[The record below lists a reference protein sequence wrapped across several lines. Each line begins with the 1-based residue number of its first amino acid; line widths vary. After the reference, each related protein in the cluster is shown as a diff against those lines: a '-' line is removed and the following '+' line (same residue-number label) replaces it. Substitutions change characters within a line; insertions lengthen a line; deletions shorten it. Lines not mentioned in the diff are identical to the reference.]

1 MEVIRFELEIDG
13 ERNKWRIEGSN
24 TRDAIQK
31 AIHKIPEIL
40 EFEYMKECLRMLDR
54 EPNRQKPSGVVY
66 DIMQKEQ
73 K

>member
-24 TRDAIQK
+24 TLDAIQK

-40 EFEYMKECLRMLDR
+40 EFEYMKECFRMLD

-66 DIMQKEQ
+66 DIIRKKQK
-73 K
+73 

>member
-54 EPNRQKPSGVVY
+54 T
-66 DIMQKEQ
+66 
-73 K
+73 